1 MTIQIKNAFHKKRAK
16 AFSLTELSVIIVVA
30 SIIAAGVLS
39 VSGGKVGNNKIKV
52 TNDHIDEIYKALGS
66 YVLANKRMPCPASIT
81 AVKSSDSNY
90 GVEGTAAGTCTAG
103 SGVYL
108 GVDTNLVFGMVPV
121 KTLGLKSSIAEDGFG
136 NKIAYFVDKSFTS
149 NSTFTSAS
157 GSITIQKYTGGS
169 LSTVAASQ
177 MFVLVSYGANQSS
190 SFGSN
195 SDSQNTV
202 TADTDEMSNDA
213 TTFVDFL
220 KTAVLTDTLTASTER
235 STVFDDIIFYKS
247 RDNLLMDNDALTITN
262 PNIST
267 GSNLK

>member
-1 MTIQIKNAFHKKRAK
+1 MTAQIKNSLHKKRPK

-39 VSGGKVGNNKIKV
+39 VSGGKVGNNKVKV
-52 TNDHIDEIYKALGS
+52 TNDRINEIYKALGS
-66 YVLANKRMPCPASIT
+66 YAVANKRMPCPASIT

-90 GVEGTAAGTCTAG
+90 GVEGAAAGDCTAG
-103 SGVYL
+103 TGVYV
-108 GVDTNLVFGMVPV
+108 GGTNLVYGMVPI
-121 KTLGLKSSIAEDGFG
+121 KTLGLRSSVGEDGFG
-136 NKIAYFVDKSFTS
+136 NKIAYFVDKSFTDS
-149 NSTFTSAS
+149 ATFTSTS
-157 GSITIQKYTGGS
+157 GSITIQKYTAGA
-169 LSTVAASQ
+169 LSTVATSQ

-195 SDSQNTV
+195 SDAQNTV

-213 TTFVDFL
+213 TTFNNL
-220 KTAVLTDTLTASTER
+220 AKTASFTNTLTASTER

-247 RDNLLMDNDALTITN
+247 RDNLLMDNQALTITH
-262 PNIST
+262 PNITT